1 MPLTVRPPRAADIPA
16 LARVHVQ
23 AWQEAYRGLFS
34 DAILDDPTFVPRRE
48 RFWTNVL
55 ADDSGRTRAALAE
68 IDGDVVGLALSGPSE
83 TADAQRQLYNLYL
96 LAAHHGSGAGRAL
109 LDAVLDADEDVILWV
124 ADPNPRAQAF
134 YRKQG
139 FAPDG
144 PVKVEQGVREIRM
157 RRRP

>member
-1 MPLTVRPPRAADIPA
+1 MHRAPPTSRPSRG
-16 LARVHVQ
+16 HVQ

-34 DAILDDPTFVPRRE
+34 DAILDDPTFIPRRE
-48 RFWTNVL
+48 RFWANVL

-68 IDGDVVGLALSGPSE
+68 IDGEVVGLALSGPSE
-83 TADAQRQLYNLYL
+83 TADAERQLYNLYL
-96 LAAHHGSGAGRAL
+96 LAAHYGSGAGAAL
-109 LDAVLDADEDVILWV
+109 LNAVVDPDEDVILWV

-144 PVKVEQGVREIRM
+144 PVKIEHDVREIRM
-157 RRRP
+157 RRT